1 MIEFT
6 TVCKVDEI
14 PDGQCQSFDVG
25 DRSIAVCNNN
35 GKFTAID
42 DMCPHMG
49 ASLAEG
55 DFNPETC
62 NLVCPWHGWRFNV
75 NDGSWADNPRIK
87 TDVFEVRIVDGNVQ
101 IGIESKIE
109 KDEQE
114 NLTPDN
120 FTDSENES

>member
-1 MIEFT
+1 
-6 TVCKVDEI
+6 
-14 PDGQCQSFDVG
+14 
-25 DRSIAVCNNN
+25 
-35 GKFTAID
+35 
-42 DMCPHMG
+42 MG